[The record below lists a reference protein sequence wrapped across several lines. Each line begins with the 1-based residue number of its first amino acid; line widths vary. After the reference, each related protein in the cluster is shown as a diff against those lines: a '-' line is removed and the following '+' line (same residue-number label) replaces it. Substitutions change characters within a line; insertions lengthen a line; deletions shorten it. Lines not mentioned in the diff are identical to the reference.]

1 MFSRPF
7 TFRTIRRNL
16 SSQYYY
22 KSKNS
27 NKQQLPPY
35 ICVTAASTVLAGGY
49 CYYSFLDTVPL
60 TQRSRWIATSPIWEN
75 EMGDAEYLNLLQH
88 FQRDILP
95 PNHRAS
101 ITVHRVG
108 ARIAK
113 AAQEFS
119 REYNLQDNS
128 QPFTYTIVRSDTAN
142 AFVLPGNH
150 VFVMT
155 GLFKY
160 VRNEDDLAAVLGHEV
175 AHTLARHAGERISS
189 SAIMSL
195 LSRLALLLD
204 PSGILFAILMP
215 TSTILRDLP
224 HSRTQ
229 ESEADQIGLDLAAR
243 ACFDPRAAKRVF
255 QAMQNDTGHGKG
267 NPPEFLSTHPSHQ
280 SRISRLDTW
289 EPGAMQVYRRD
300 HCRVI
305 RQQME
310 LARQLAMERHP

>member
-1 MFSRPF
+1 MFSRPSSTLRIVRR
-7 TFRTIRRNL
+7 TFST
-16 SSQYYY
+16 QFYY
-22 KSKNS
+22 KKNNS
-27 NKQQLPPY
+27 QQLPPY
-35 ICVTAASTVLAGGY
+35 IFGFAAGTIVIGGY

-60 TQRSRWIATSPIWEN
+60 TQRSRWIATSPTWEN
-75 EMGDAEYLNLLQH
+75 EMGDEEYRKLLRH

-101 ITVHRVG
+101 VTVHRVG
-108 ARIAK
+108 VRIAQ
-113 AAQEFS
+113 AALEFS
-119 REYNLQDNS
+119 NEYSLQDS
-128 QPFTYTIVRSDTAN
+128 SKPFTYTIVRSDVAN

-175 AHTLARHAGERISS
+175 AHTLARHAGERISGS
-189 SAIMSL
+189 VIMSL
-195 LSRLALLLD
+195 LSRLALLID

-243 ACFDPRAAKRVF
+243 ACYDPRAAKRVF
-255 QAMQNDTGHGKG
+255 HAMQNDTDHGKG
-267 NPPEFLSTHPSHQ
+267 SPPEFLSTHPSHK

-289 EPGAMQVYRRD
+289 EPGAMQLYKRD
-300 HCRVI
+300 RCQVI
-305 RQQME
+305 RHQME
-310 LARQLAMERHP
+310 IARQLAIEPHP